1 MSKSRF
7 VHLHVHSVFSFL
19 DSTCRLDRLVERVRE
34 LGMGAVGV
42 TDHDGLYGA
51 VRFYRAAREAEVR
64 PILGVELTTEG
75 VGTVSGAS
83 SRNTGGGASAT
94 SCRSNGFHLPL
105 LAMTRR
111 GYGNLCRMVTAGQ
124 FRVLREGERASAALR
139 LYSGQARYQSN
150 AGHGRRPFGAPQGKL
165 APAEQAR
172 PAGIG
177 VPALQNG
184 DLRKDPRCPLS
195 VVERCAEGV
204 VALSGCRN
212 GEVAA
217 AVRRGDMGAARR
229 AVRRFQGIF
238 GDERFFIELCREEPG
253 EAEGLL
259 TARLAALA
267 EEMGAPLVAT
277 ANVHYLTPEEA
288 AVQEVLACMQTLTR
302 REEWHAI
309 RRRGAE
315 RYLKSPR
322 EMMEAFASYPEAIEN
337 TVRIAEM
344 CEVDLGLGEMHFPH
358 FRMRGYGGEE
368 ASAALRL
375 HSGQARDRS
384 NDNTNTASAASY
396 RSNEGAGGKA
406 PAEQADWWPREG
418 EEVEGERAE
427 RLLVWLCWEG
437 VGRRYGQETRR
448 HGAQRSCP
456 TELPK
461 QQGTV
466 SGLKSRN
473 TAHRDGRRQAPAE
486 QQRPAGGRQGAGG
499 EPPEAARAPAEQAR
513 PAGIGVPALQN
524 SNESRR
530 QLRQPFVCT
539 QGKLATEATNG
550 FGGHAACG
558 GHTRPTKRQRP
569 AGVGTPALQNGR
581 RPAGV
586 GTPALQNGR
595 RPGGR
600 GKPLPNRAG
609 DGRRGCRDIPALQEV
624 GERLGHELGIIK
636 RLGLCEYFLVVWDIV
651 EEARARGIRCSG
663 RGSAADSLVAYVL
676 GITQV
681 DPVAARLLFERFLNP
696 ERRGMPDIDIDFDSR
711 KRDEMIAY
719 VARRYGPEH
728 TGMVAT
734 INTFNA
740 RSAIREVGKALG
752 ISGQVLDRI
761 SKSLPHIP
769 ASRIRDAI
777 ATLPELRGSGFDAE
791 ALKELLDIC
800 EAIDGFPRHLSVHLG
815 GMVISRD
822 AITNF
827 TSLEVSAKGVIVCQF
842 DKDDVEALGL
852 VKMDLLG
859 LRNLAA
865 IEEALHIIRETR
877 GESLDLGRIPLDD
890 EKTYELMRSAR
901 TVGVFQ
907 LESPGMRGLLS
918 GLQPT
923 HFGDIIANISL
934 FRPGPMQADMIGP
947 FLARRHGK
955 EEVTY
960 LHPSVRP
967 ALEET
972 YGVILYQEQVLEVA
986 SALAGFTLGQSDSL
1000 RRAMTHDR
1008 SAEEMES
1015 IREAFL
1021 EGCEG
1026 RGVAREVAEEAFR
1039 QLSAFAAYGFCRA
1052 HAASFAIIA
1061 YETAYLK
1068 AHYPAEFL
1076 AGILSNQPMGFY
1088 PAEVIVNEAKHF
1100 GIEVRPVNVNRSR
1113 DRYWVEEG
1121 AIRVGL
1127 AQVYGLS
1134 GAGLRAIL
1142 DAREEGGPFTSLREF
1157 CAGTGLARPM
1167 VENLIK
1173 AGAFDGMGRRRE
1185 LLWELNEITN
1195 TGARRRDRSQR
1206 AKGQLALLEA
1216 ATEGGSGVGLPAP
1229 SERERAASELAMMG
1243 MSVKRHPLFFARGRL
1258 REMGALS
1265 QVDLEPL
1272 PDGRWVRVAGIV
1284 IARQRPP
1291 IKSGQTVVFI
1301 TLEDETGLIEVTVF
1315 ERIYKQWGKVIF
1327 SNGALIVGGVLQK
1340 RGRYGTVVL
1349 GRSFRGLRL

>member
-1 MSKSRF
+1 MPESKF

-19 DSTCRLDRLVERVRE
+19 DSTCRLDRLVGRVRE

-42 TDHDGLYGA
+42 TDHDGMYGA
-51 VRFYRAAREAEVR
+51 VRFYRAAREAGVR

-75 VGTVSGAS
+75 GY
-83 SRNTGGGASAT
+83 
-94 SCRSNGFHLPL
+94 HLPL

-111 GYGNLCRMVTAGQ
+111 GYGNLCRMVTAGR
-124 FRVLREGERASAALR
+124 FRVLREGA
-139 LYSGQARYQSN
+139 
-150 AGHGRRPFGAPQGKL
+150 GRRQ

-172 PAGIG
+172 PAGVGTAGHMAGASPCPIG
-177 VPALQNG
+177 GKAPAQQDTVLDPPAAGTQVENLRYQDS
-184 DLRKDPRCPLS
+184 DLRKEPRCPLS

-217 AVRRGDMGAARR
+217 AVRRGDMKAARC

-238 GDERFFIELCREEPG
+238 GNGRFFIELCQEQPG
-253 EAEGLL
+253 EAERSF

-267 EEMGAPLVAT
+267 EEMGAPVVAT
-277 ANVHYLTPEEA
+277 ANVHYLRPEEA
-288 AVQEVLACMQTLTR
+288 GVQDVLACMQTLTR

-309 RRRGAE
+309 RRREAE

-322 EMMEAFASYPEAIEN
+322 EMMEEFASYPEAIAN

-358 FRMRGYGGEE
+358 FRMREY
-368 ASAALRL
+368 
-375 HSGQARDRS
+375 
-384 NDNTNTASAASY
+384 
-396 RSNEGAGGKA
+396 
-406 PAEQADWWPREG
+406 PADGRPGWWPRAG

-427 RLLVWLCWEG
+427 RLVEWLCWEG
-437 VGRRYGQETRR
+437 VGRRYGSGFGSKLPKHRNGQEARPSPARFGSPSPRLRT
-448 HGAQRSCP
+448 SS
-456 TELPK
+456 LPK
-461 QQGTV
+461 QQTAQANGSRQECRS
-466 SGLKSRN
+466 SGKVNDL
-473 TAHRDGRRQAPAE
+473 GRRQAPAE
-486 QQRPAGGRQGAGG
+486 QGRLAGGRQGAGG
-499 EPPEAARAPAEQAR
+499 EAAPAQQVEAR
-513 PAGIGVPALQN
+513 L
-524 SNESRR
+524 E
-530 QLRQPFVCT
+530 
-539 QGKLATEATNG
+539 
-550 FGGHAACG
+550 
-558 GHTRPTKRQRP
+558 
-569 AGVGTPALQNGR
+569 
-581 RPAGV
+581 
-586 GTPALQNGR
+586 
-595 RPGGR
+595 
-600 GKPLPNRAG
+600 
-609 DGRRGCRDIPALQEV
+609 
-624 GERLGHELGIIK
+624 HELGII
-636 RLGLCEYFLVVWDIV
+636 RDLGLCEYFLVVWDIV

-681 DPVAARLLFERFLNP
+681 DPMAARLLFERFLNP

-711 KRDEMIAY
+711 KRDEMMAY
-719 VARRYGPEH
+719 VAQRYGPEH

-740 RSAIREVGKALG
+740 RSAIRDVGKALG
-752 ISGQVLDRI
+752 VQEGLLDRI
-761 SKSLPHIP
+761 SKSMPYIP
-769 ASRIRDAI
+769 ASRIRESI
-777 ATLPELRGSGFDAE
+777 ANLPELRGSGFEAE

-815 GMVISRD
+815 GVVISRD

-827 TSLEVSAKGVIVCQF
+827 TPLEVSAKGVIVCQF

-890 EKTYELMRSAR
+890 GKTYELMRSAR

-947 FLARRHGK
+947 FLARRHGR

-1000 RRAMTHDR
+1000 RRAMTRDR
-1008 SAEEMES
+1008 SAEEMEK
-1015 IREAFL
+1015 IRETFL

-1039 QLSAFAAYGFCRA
+1039 QLSAFAAYGFCRG

-1068 AHYPAEFL
+1068 THYPAEFL

-1088 PAEVIVNEAKHF
+1088 PAEVVVNEAKHF

-1134 GAGLRAIL
+1134 GAGLRAIF
-1142 DAREEGGPFTSLREF
+1142 DAREEGGNFTSLREF
-1157 CAGTGLARPM
+1157 CARTGLARPM

-1173 AGAFDGMGRRRE
+1173 AGAFDGMGARRE

-1216 ATEGGSGVGLPAP
+1216 AMEGGSEIALPAP
-1229 SERERAASELAMMG
+1229 SERERAASELATMG
-1243 MSVKRHPLFFARGRL
+1243 VSVKRHPLFFARERL

-1265 QVDLEPL
+1265 RVDLESL
-1272 PDGRWVRVAGIV
+1272 SDGRQVRVAGIV

-1291 IKSGQTVVFI
+1291 IKSGKTVVFI

-1315 ERIYKQWGKVIF
+1315 ERIYKKWGKVIF
-1327 SNGALIVGGVLQK
+1327 SNGALIVDGVLQK
-1340 RGRYGTVVL
+1340 KGRYGTVVL

>member
-1 MSKSRF
+1 S
-7 VHLHVHSVFSFL
+7 
-19 DSTCRLDRLVERVRE
+19 
-34 LGMGAVGV
+34 
-42 TDHDGLYGA
+42 
-51 VRFYRAAREAEVR
+51 AA
-64 PILGVELTTEG
+64 
-75 VGTVSGAS
+75 SY
-83 SRNTGGGASAT
+83 
-94 SCRSNGFHLPL
+94 RSNGYHLPL
-105 LAMTRR
+105 LAVTKR
-111 GYGNLCRMVTAGQ
+111 GSGNLCRMVTAGR
-124 FRVLREGERASAALR
+124 FRGLREGVGASAASYR
-139 LYSGQARYQSN
+139 SN
-150 AGHGRRPFGAPQGKL
+150 
-165 APAEQAR
+165 ER

-184 DLRKDPRCPLS
+184 QRPAGGNGGAGGNAPEAHKAPAEQDTVLDPPAAGTQVENLRYQDLDLRKEPRCPLS

-204 VALSGCRN
+204 VALSGCRH

-217 AVRRGDMGAARR
+217 AVRRGDMRAARH
-229 AVRRFQGIF
+229 AIRRFQHIF
-238 GDERFFIELCREEPG
+238 GHDRFFIELCREEPG
-253 EAEGLL
+253 EAERLFR
-259 TARLAALA
+259 ARLSALA
-267 EEMGAPLVAT
+267 EEMGAPVVAT

-288 AVQEVLACMQTLTR
+288 AVQEVLACMQTLTK

-322 EMMEAFASYPEAIEN
+322 EMMEEFASYPEAIEN

-358 FRMRGYGGEE
+358 FRMREYEGEE
-368 ASAALRL
+368 ASAA
-375 HSGQARDRS
+375 SC
-384 NDNTNTASAASY
+384 
-396 RSNEGAGGKA
+396 RSNE
-406 PAEQADWWPREG
+406 QQRMDWWPREG

-427 RLLVWLCWEG
+427 RLLEWLCWEG
-437 VGRRYGQETRR
+437 VKRRYG
-448 HGAQRSCP
+448 
-456 TELPK
+456 
-461 QQGTV
+461 
-466 SGLKSRN
+466 SGF
-473 TAHRDGRRQAPAE
+473 GRK
-486 QQRPAGGRQGAGG
+486 RPAGGRQGAGG
-499 EPPEAARAPAEQAR
+499 KPPEAARAPAEQVEDR
-513 PAGIGVPALQN
+513 
-524 SNESRR
+524 
-530 QLRQPFVCT
+530 LR
-539 QGKLATEATNG
+539 
-550 FGGHAACG
+550 
-558 GHTRPTKRQRP
+558 
-569 AGVGTPALQNGR
+569 
-581 RPAGV
+581 
-586 GTPALQNGR
+586 
-595 RPGGR
+595 
-600 GKPLPNRAG
+600 
-609 DGRRGCRDIPALQEV
+609 
-624 GERLGHELGIIK
+624 HELGII
-636 RLGLCEYFLVVWDIV
+636 RDLGLCEYFLVVWDIV

-663 RGSAADSLVAYVL
+663 RGSAADSLVSYVL

-681 DPVAARLLFERFLNP
+681 DPIKARLLFERFLNP

-711 KRDEMIAY
+711 KRDEMIEY

-752 ISGQVLDRI
+752 LSERLLDRI
-761 SKSLPHIP
+761 SKSMPYIP
-769 ASRIRDAI
+769 ASRIRNAI
-777 ATLPELRGSGFDAE
+777 ATLPELRGCGFDAD

-815 GMVISRD
+815 GVVISRD
-822 AITNF
+822 PITDF
-827 TSLEVSAKGVIVCQF
+827 TPLEVSAKGVIVCQF

-947 FLARRHGK
+947 FLARRHGR

-1008 SAEEMES
+1008 SVEEMEK
-1015 IREAFL
+1015 IGDAFL
-1021 EGCEG
+1021 EGCKR
-1026 RGVAREVAEEAFR
+1026 RGVTRGVAEEAFR

-1100 GIEVRPVNVNRSR
+1100 GIEVRPVNINRSR

-1134 GAGLRAIL
+1134 GAGLRAIR
-1142 DAREEGGPFTSLREF
+1142 DAREGGGPFTSLREF
-1157 CAGTGLARPM
+1157 CARTGLARPM

-1173 AGAFDGMGRRRE
+1173 AGAFDGMGARRE

-1206 AKGQLALLEA
+1206 AGGQLALLEA
-1216 ATEGGSGVGLPAP
+1216 GREASPAAALPAP

-1243 MSVKRHPLFFARGRL
+1243 LSVKRHPLSFARERL
-1258 REMGALS
+1258 DEMGVLS
-1265 QVDLEPL
+1265 QAQLESL

-1291 IKSGQTVVFI
+1291 TKSGQTVVFI
-1301 TLEDETGLIEVTVF
+1301 TLEDEAGLIEVTVF
-1315 ERIYKQWGKVIF
+1315 ERIYKKWGKVIF
-1327 SNGALIVGGVLQK
+1327 SNGALIVDGVLQK
-1340 RGRYGTVVL
+1340 KGRYGTVVV
-1349 GRSFRGLRL
+1349 GRSFRGLNP